1 MDELQKYLFDLNGY
15 IIIPNAINKK
25 KIDELNTII
34 NNQNLPRPGL
44 LTNEARFGG
53 SGSDYDNTAGFLDWD
68 KSLCDLLDHESILSQ
83 LIYILGDGFR
93 LDHYYG
99 IHMRKGTERLNLHGG
114 NTPYAPPD
122 FYHYRDGKIFN
133 GLVVVSW
140 NLTDTGPNLGGF
152 CVIPGSH
159 KSNIECPQDIRYQ
172 HENHDCVIVPE
183 VSAGSVVIFTEALTH
198 GTAEWKGETDRRSLL
213 FKYSPSIQS
222 WDNNYPKMPENKKFI
237 TNRQKLL
244 FEPPY
249 HNRRNSF
256 L

>member
-1 MDELQKYLFDLNGY
+1 
-15 IIIPNAINKK
+15 
-25 KIDELNTII
+25 
-34 NNQNLPRPGL
+34 
-44 LTNEARFGG
+44 
-53 SGSDYDNTAGFLDWD
+53 
-68 KSLCDLLDHESILSQ
+68 
-83 LIYILGDGFR
+83 
-93 LDHYYG
+93 
-99 IHMRKGTERLNLHGG
+99 MRKGTERLNLHGG
-114 NTPYAPPD
+114 NTPYDPPE